1 MGADLS
7 RVRFD
12 AHRDHAGVVLQQ
24 GRLLLDADFNELV
37 DVLDRRI
44 RAGIADLDSPGP
56 AAGIAGVAVVPRT
69 TPQGFAITLSGGAL
83 HIGRGRMYV
92 DGLLAE
98 HHGSGPAQ
106 FDPILAEQ
114 HGQDPIAYTAQPYWP
129 SPDPLPTT
137 GTHLA
142 YLDVWQREVTHVEAP
157 DLVDPAIAVDTTART
172 QIAWQV
178 RLHPLPATGVGCA
191 TADAAIPGWAAV
203 IAPSGARLTVGTV
216 PVADTD
222 DPCAL
227 PPAGGYR
234 GLENQTYRVQVH
246 TGGQPGTATFTWSRD
261 NASVVEPVVEVLPGA
276 TALRP
281 ASLGKD
287 AVLGFAD
294 RDWVEILDDARELS
308 GRPGEMRR
316 IEVDEAAGTLTF
328 APALP
333 ADLVMTPAQAA
344 ARHLRVR
351 RWDQRGRVTSGTG
364 ALLADLD
371 APGASGVITVPASA
385 ATSVLLEHGI
395 VVRFSTTGAAF
406 RSGDHW
412 EFVARAADASV
423 EELHE
428 APPRGVHH
436 HYARLAVVDF
446 PGTVR
451 DCRTLWPPPAG
462 TGERTGCS
470 DCTVCVTP
478 ASHASGAL
486 TISAAVRRVVE
497 AGGGT
502 VCLAAGAYHLDEAG
516 VVVEDAA
523 SVRIRGQGLRTVLL
537 AAGEGVV
544 VRRSTYVTV
553 RDLTV
558 VSSGARPGVTLEG
571 TVRARVESV
580 TVLSLGRRD
589 LPAPAVLL
597 SGVALFPAVID
608 CVLVAGTGI
617 AAGETLLTGGL
628 DVARNVLLCAT
639 AGLDLSGQVVH
650 LLGNRVAANTVLRC
664 TEVGI
669 RLLGNVAPGHGCT
682 VTGNVLLAD
691 GGGIEV
697 SSTGCT
703 VTGNEVTGTA
713 RSLES
718 RGHGI
723 AVLRPSSGSLR
734 GPTTITGNQVQDVG
748 GAAVLVAAPVSALVG
763 SGNLIERTLSGI
775 VLVQRA
781 RAETVTITDNVVRD
795 VASRPSDDAGRAVGI
810 AVVGAL
816 RATVAANV
824 VDGVGTARETIGEA
838 VGIDL
843 LACAQSRVAGNAVDR
858 IGFAEAGGRDLGIG
872 VRGLLLRAAVSGN
885 TVRRQPVD
893 VDEDAPSGF
902 QGLLVGADA
911 DPREPRVVGVG
922 GYAVGTGDATFV
934 VGPHAAYA
942 VAFRPA
948 TVTLDTNIVSGS
960 GELATALVGVAGEV
974 VASANQLHAR
984 MQGGAAAL
992 HVRASAAS
1000 VSTNRLR
1007 GGEPSGVLDVDPK
1020 RVAVLGNL
1028 ATNGITVAGGALPS
1042 PWDQFNPTGF

>member
-37 DVLDRRI
+37 DILDRRI

-56 AAGIAGVAVVPRT
+56 SAGIAGVAVVPRT
-69 TPQGFAITLSGGAL
+69 TPQGFAIGLAGGAL
-83 HIGRGRMYV
+83 TIGRGRMYV

-98 HHGSGPAQ
+98 NHGTGPVR
-106 FDPILAEQ
+106 FDPVLSQE
-114 HGQDPIAYTAQPYWP
+114 HGADPTPYTAQPYWP
-129 SPDPLPTT
+129 VPETLPAA

-172 QIAWQV
+172 QVAWQV
-178 RLHPLPATGVGCA
+178 RLHPLPAGAGCGS
-191 TADAAIPGWAAV
+191 ADAAIPGWEAV

-261 NASVVEPVVEVLPGA
+261 NGSVVEPVVEVLPGA
-276 TALRP
+276 TGVRP
-281 ASLGKD
+281 ASLGRD

-294 RDWVEILDDARELS
+294 GDWVEVLDDHRELA
-308 GRPGEMRR
+308 GRPGELRR
-316 IEVDEAAGTLTF
+316 IEVREDDETITF
-328 APALP
+328 TPALP
-333 ADLVMTPAQAA
+333 ADLVMAPAQAA

-351 RWDQRGRVTSGTG
+351 RWDSG
-364 ALLADLD
+364 A
-371 APGASGVITVPASA
+371 ITVPASA
-385 ATSVLLEHGI
+385 ATAVVLEHGI
-395 VVRFSTTGAAF
+395 VVSFSTTGAAF
-406 RSGDHW
+406 RTGDHW
-412 EFVARAADASV
+412 EFAARAADASV
-423 EELHE
+423 EALAA

-436 HYARLAVVDF
+436 HYARLAVVTF
-446 PGTVR
+446 PGTVS

-462 TGERTGCS
+462 TGERSGCS

-478 ASHASGAL
+478 ASHASGAM
-486 TISAAVRRVVE
+486 TIAAAVRRVVD
-497 AGGGT
+497 ASGGT
-502 VCLAAGAYHLDEAG
+502 VCLAAGTYHLDESG
-516 VVVEDAA
+516 VLVQGAS

-537 AAGEGVV
+537 ASGEGIVV
-544 VRRSTYVTV
+544 DRSTSVTV
-553 RDLTV
+553 TDLTV
-558 VSSGARPGVTLEG
+558 VTAGARPGVTLTG
-571 TVRARVESV
+571 TVRARIEAV
-580 TVLSLGRRD
+580 TVVSLGRRD
-589 LPAPAVLL
+589 VPAPAVLL
-597 SGVALFPAVID
+597 GGVALFASITD

-617 AAGETLLTGGL
+617 AAGKTLLTGGL
-628 DVARNVLLCAT
+628 DVSRTLLLCAT
-639 AGLDLSGQVVH
+639 SGIDLSGEVVH
-650 LLGNRVAANTVLRC
+650 LLGNRVAGNTVLRC
-664 TEVGI
+664 AEVGI
-669 RLLGNVAPGHGCT
+669 RLLGSVAPGHGCT
-682 VTGNVLLAD
+682 VADNVLLAD
-691 GGGIEV
+691 GAGIEV
-697 SSTGCT
+697 SATGCT
-703 VTGNEVTGTA
+703 VTGNEVTGTQRGVEA
-713 RSLES
+713 R
-718 RGHGI
+718 GTGI
-723 AVLRPSSGSLR
+723 AVRRPSSGSLR

-748 GAAVLVAAPVSALVG
+748 GAAVVVVAPVTALIV
-763 SGNLIERTLSGI
+763 SGNLIERALAGI
-775 VLVQRA
+775 VLRERA
-781 RAETVTITDNVVRD
+781 RAESATVADNVVRD
-795 VASRPSDDAGRAVGI
+795 VASRPSDADGPAIGI
-810 AVVGAL
+810 RVVGAR
-816 RATVAANV
+816 RAAVESNA
-824 VDGVGTARETIGEA
+824 VDGVGTARETRGEA
-838 VGIDL
+838 TGIDV
-843 LACAQSRVAGNAVDR
+843 LACLESRVAGNTVDR

-872 VRGLLLRAAVSGN
+872 VRGLLLRSAVSGN

-902 QGLLVGADA
+902 QGLLIGADA
-911 DPREPRVVGVG
+911 DPREPRVVDVQ
-922 GYAVGTGDATFV
+922 GYAIATGETSFV

-942 VAFRPA
+942 TRFRPS
-948 TVTLDTNIVSGS
+948 TVTVDANIVSGS

-1020 RVAVLGNL
+1020 RIAVLGNL
-1028 ATNGITVAGGALPS
+1028 ATNGITVAGAPLFS